1 MFRGALLRLAAQYF
15 VLLILILGF
24 LNVIVYVTVSGAL
37 WGRVNQALAQ
47 TVKQAR
53 SDVSVVGGN
62 VAVNPQVL
70 LDPSLADA
78 YMWVLPLKGNEVV
91 LPNLTASQVFT
102 STQLDPAKRRA
113 LAGFSSETE
122 VTLDINVFNNNQFIV
137 ETEPIVDKK
146 QHNRVAGILQVAQ
159 PVSWVNES
167 LSGLVR
173 QLIMASA
180 VGLILGALASLL
192 MATRSFRPIIR
203 ALDRQRAFVADASHE
218 LRTPLTL
225 IRTNVDAWLR
235 RSKTENRMYGRN
247 IVEEVEHLNRIVGD
261 LTFLAL
267 ADAKQLRMEPQAV
280 ELNDVVSDLMS
291 QTRPL
296 AEERGVTIRPSLN
309 GGAQI
314 EADPARL
321 RQLLLILVDNA
332 LQHTPSGGEVSIAVL
347 KDHGNAT
354 ITVTDTGEGIP
365 PDDLPHIFERF
376 YRADKARSR
385 ENGGSGLG
393 LAIAKW
399 IVDAHKGV
407 ISVDSWVGKGTEVS
421 VSLPAKN

>member
-332 LQHTPSGGEVSIAVL
+332 LQHTPSGGEDSIAVL

>member
-113 LAGFSSETE
+113 LAGFTSETE